1 VACFPFAR
9 LKHGL
14 GQIPYLKSEHIGGGG
29 VSMCVSLKIIDQMDL
44 ESFTCL
50 VSCIFSNSIMKMEK
64 IENNVPTPQEVSFY
78 EHVLHNIIDLIDF
91 KKISYII
98 KNDARSII
106 EENHPIYFESI
117 EDFISDM
124 MHGIINSEFEDV
136 MKYDFLVDGEE
147 PIMYPVFHLENEF
160 PDDEEDQFEDDEF
173 ESSVAFSSEGDESGV
188 VMTDHIR
195 KAKSG
200 QIIVSKKTIMGY
212 VLEAKGKEVS
222 YYLDESGKNLIIP
235 KLLSLL
241 KKSDSFPLDS
251 WVEHVPGWYCRIVK
265 AKS

>member
-1 VACFPFAR
+1 M
-9 LKHGL
+9 KH
-14 GQIPYLKSEHIGGGG
+14 
-29 VSMCVSLKIIDQMDL
+29 IILFTLDL

-78 EHVLHNIIDLIDF
+78 DHVLHNIIDLINF

-160 PDDEEDQFEDDEF
+160 PDDEEDQFEDDE
-173 ESSVAFSSEGDESGV
+173 SGV

-200 QIIVSKKTIMGY
+200 QIIVSKKTIIGY